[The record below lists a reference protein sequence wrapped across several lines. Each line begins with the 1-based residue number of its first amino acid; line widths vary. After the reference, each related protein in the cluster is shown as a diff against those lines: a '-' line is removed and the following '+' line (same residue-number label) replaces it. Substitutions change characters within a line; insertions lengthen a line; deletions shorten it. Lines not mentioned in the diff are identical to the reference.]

1 MNTTE
6 SRLRLWN
13 GLALAFVAVLAGVP
27 HELLPRTP
35 PETPAG
41 YVFAAVGAIA
51 LGGFWLRMIFEC
63 ATSKDIRRRGA
74 WLALVLLLPI
84 FGAFIFFASVR
95 SLRYEKAMKSVEAER
110 T

>member
-1 MNTTE
+1 MKTTE

-13 GLALAFVAVLAGVP
+13 GLALAFIAVLAGVP

-41 YVFAAVGAIA
+41 YVFASVFAIS
-51 LGGFWLRMIFEC
+51 LGGFWLRMVIEC
-63 ATSKDIRRRGA
+63 VTLKDLRRRGA
-74 WLALVLLLPI
+74 WLALVLFLPI

-95 SLRYEKAMKSVEAER
+95 SLRYEQGK
-110 T
+110 